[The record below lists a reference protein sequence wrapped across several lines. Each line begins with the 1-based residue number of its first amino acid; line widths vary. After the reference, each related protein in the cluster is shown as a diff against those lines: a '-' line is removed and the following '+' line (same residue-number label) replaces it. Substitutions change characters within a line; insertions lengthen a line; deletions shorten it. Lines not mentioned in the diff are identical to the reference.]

1 MTTAPLADAPP
12 SPLRGWCAASAV
24 ALGIFALMTSE
35 LLPVGLLSPIGRE
48 LGVSEG
54 TAGLMVTVPG
64 LVAVV
69 SAPLLTVAAGRLD
82 RRIVLAALVGTVGT
96 ANLLSALAEAFAL
109 ILLARVLIGVAVGGF
124 WALAGGIATR
134 LVRPED
140 VPRATAVIFGGVEAA
155 SVLGVPAG
163 TLLGDLGGWRTA
175 FAAVGALG
183 LAALAGLVLLLPPL
197 PPQRSITFADLPR
210 AFRANA
216 GLRVGLAL
224 TFLIVTGHFL
234 AYTFVRPVLSGHD
247 VPDETVGVLLLVF
260 GVAGLC
266 GNFLAGAL
274 IGRRLAATVVAICLT
289 LAAATALVAL
299 SGDGVAAV
307 AGPLVLWGLGYGA
320 VPVTL
325 QTWIMRSSPTAT
337 EASTSLYTSM
347 FNLSI
352 ALGALAGGLV
362 VDTLALTA
370 VLWAGGAMALA
381 ALPFAIRGAR

>member
-1 MTTAPLADAPP
+1 MTTAPLADSPP

-96 ANLLSALAEAFAL
+96 ANLLSALADAFAL

-183 LAALAGLVLLLPPL
+183 LVALTGLVLLLPPL
-197 PPQRSITFADLPR
+197 PPERSITFADLPR

-234 AYTFVRPVLSGHD
+234 AYTFVRPMLSARG
-247 VPDETVGVLLLVF
+247 VPDEEIGVLLLVF

-274 IGRRLAATVVAICLT
+274 IGRRLRTVVLALGPI
-289 LAAATALVAL
+289 LAAAMALVAL
-299 SGDGVAAV
+299 TGGGVAGV
-307 AGPLVLWGLGYGA
+307 VGPLVLWGLGYGA

-325 QTWIMRSSPTAT
+325 QSWIIAVSPTAT

-352 ALGALAGGLV
+352 ALGALVGGLA
-362 VDTLALTA
+362 VDALPLSA
-370 VLWAGGAMALA
+370 VLWAGGALALA
-381 ALPFAIRGAR
+381 APLLPVRRVR